1 MLESLENNEVILL
14 MYLADEL
21 PPVDRQ
27 EVEQM
32 LAADGGLR
40 RELEALQSA
49 QRVVYGGLAGLD
61 QCEPLSNQATLTR
74 RIGRAMRQHFVD
86 RATRARTPVRVKAPF
101 PWWAYPTAVAA
112 AIFLA
117 FTLWVLSFNVANH
130 HAVMVYPATNPSGS
144 GAYAEGTPAPTPAP
158 SNVDAPPPAA
168 STPAQLAQDLENS
181 FGGGSDKEDN
191 QMVALQVDPEP
202 ALGGDLNE

>member
-14 MYLADEL
+14 MYLAGEL

-32 LAADGGLR
+32 LAGDGGLR
-40 RELEALQSA
+40 RELETLQAA
-49 QRVVYGGLAGLD
+49 QGVLHGGLARLD
-61 QCEPLSNQATLTR
+61 QIEPLSNQATLTR

-86 RATRARTPVRVKAPF
+86 RAAQARTPARAKAGF

-117 FTLWVLSFNVANH
+117 FTLWVISFNFGSH
-130 HAVMVYPATNPSGS
+130 HSLVVYPANDGAVAIVTSGGSLPATAPS
-144 GAYAEGTPAPTPAP
+144 TTDVQPAP
-158 SNVDAPPPAA
+158 
-168 STPAQLAQDLENS
+168 TPAQLAQELENS
-181 FGGGSDKEDN
+181 FGGGTEKEDN
-191 QMVALQVDPEP
+191 QMVALQVDPQP